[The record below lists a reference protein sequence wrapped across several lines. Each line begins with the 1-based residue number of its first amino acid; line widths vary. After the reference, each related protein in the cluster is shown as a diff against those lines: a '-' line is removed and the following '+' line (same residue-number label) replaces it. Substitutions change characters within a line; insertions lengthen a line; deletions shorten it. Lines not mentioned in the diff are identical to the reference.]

1 MFRFLF
7 RLVGILVL
15 AALVSAAWLYR
26 DQLTAMVRPTPA
38 EGPVGQ
44 PSSAAL
50 ARAHDRVDS
59 LNGWHADSVV
69 LSASEMASLLQ
80 AGLPKE
86 ARSHI
91 DSLAVTLGDN
101 RIELSGRLDT
111 SVLPRDQL
119 GLLAGALKPWEH
131 IAAAGNVSG
140 ATPGY
145 AVWSVDRLTLRGFEL
160 PESVSRNIAGRVLGG
175 SHDGT
180 IRIPLPSGIGGLRVR
195 PQGVALYR
203 VERQ

>member
-119 GLLAGALKPWEH
+119 GLLAGAL
-131 IAAAGNVSG
+131 NG